1 MKLRAFSAA
10 FLLLAA
16 GCQSPPTAT
25 NASPDANP
33 ALVLD
38 DSANAFGFSVR
49 NLRDEH
55 RNAFFVGKSFFNEN
69 WIVAPASPVARDGL
83 GPLFNARSC
92 SSCHLHDGRSAP
104 PPPGV
109 PMTAMLLRLSLPG
122 VGAHGGVLPEPTYG
136 GQFQGN
142 AIPAAKAEG
151 DALVRYE
158 EVPGQYADGTAYS
171 LRRPRYVLTNL
182 NYGPLVPG
190 TLVSPRV
197 APIMAGAGLLEAI
210 PEAAIL
216 ALADATDRDGDGIR
230 GRPNRVWDARAK
242 RVALGRFGWKA
253 EQPTVFQQTATA
265 FNEDIGITSTLLP
278 EENFTPAQR
287 IPAGLASG
295 GSPEISDKILHDVV
309 LYARLLAV
317 PARRG
322 ADKPDVLRGE
332 KLFTDLGCAK
342 CHTPQFTT
350 GSVPDLPELSRLRI
364 QPYSDLLL
372 HDMGDELSDRRP
384 SFAAGG
390 NDWRTPPLWGLG
402 LIEKVNGHTNLLHD
416 GRARGLAEAILWHD
430 GESAK
435 SRDQFRALPAADRR
449 ALLVFLNSL

>member
-1 MKLRAFSAA
+1 MKPAA
-10 FLLLAA
+10 ASLALLLLAA
-16 GCQSPPTAT
+16 GCQSPPRPDSAA
-25 NASPDANP
+25 ASGP
-33 ALVLD
+33 AYVHD
-38 DSANAFGFSVR
+38 DSANAFGFAVR
-49 NLRDEH
+49 NLREAH

-109 PMTAMLLRLSLPG
+109 PMTAMLLRLSVPG
-122 VGAHGGVLPEPTYG
+122 SGAHGGVLPEPTYG

-151 DALVRYE
+151 DALVFYE
-158 EVPGQYADGTAYS
+158 EMPGRYADGTAYS

-182 NYGPLVPG
+182 NYGPLAPG

-197 APIMAGAGLLEAI
+197 APIMAGVGLLEAI
-210 PEAAIL
+210 PESAIL
-216 ALADATDRDGDGIR
+216 ALADPDDRDGDGIR

-242 RVALGRFGWKA
+242 RPALGRFGWKA

-278 EENFTPAQR
+278 EENATPAQR

-317 PARRG
+317 PAPRQPESP
-322 ADKPDVLRGE
+322 AVQRGE
-332 KLFTDLGCAK
+332 KLFTDLACAK

-350 GSVPDLPELSRLRI
+350 GDVPDLPELSRQTIR
-364 QPYSDLLL
+364 PHTDLLL
-372 HDMGDELSDRRP
+372 HDLGDELSDQRP
-384 SFAAGG
+384 SFAARG

-402 LIEKVNGHTNLLHD
+402 LLEKVNGHTNLLHD
-416 GRARGLAEAILWHD
+416 GRARGVAEAILWHG
-430 GESAK
+430 GEAAK
-435 SRDQFRALPAADRR
+435 SRDQFRALPAADRT
-449 ALLVFLNSL
+449 ALHAFLNSL